1 MEGQSPEKLMTN
13 QFMINQKI
21 NNLLELDSLYM
32 NNGKKNEKEIEENSS
47 KIMDVISNEFNFQVE
62 NALIMNELLK
72 TTDSYSNCSNQYPI
86 IQKKLNNELY
96 KQTNDMLINNRN
108 VYYNSE
114 SIKRLKNWNK
124 LWSFIYYFLILI
136 FLILCFPRTIYEFIK
151 YVFVIGL
158 SFLYMLIVNKSY
170 LFIYGNTF
178 KIIISIIY
186 FIMLL
191 IIILFVLYKI
201 ATTFKYVLIN
211 LTDTMTKIYKFS
223 EK

>member
-1 MEGQSPEKLMTN
+1 
-13 QFMINQKI
+13 
-21 NNLLELDSLYM
+21 M